1 MATPQP
7 SATPAQLA
15 KAALRRLATER
26 LEPTPDNYLKAY
38 HAESGLP
45 LPAPAANAATAPEE
59 PAATTAASDG
69 RAWVELVAG
78 LVRGLERSTKQWT
91 TARRKDSV
99 QRVLDGSRS
108 HPERLQRRLG
118 QLVGSWEGE
127 AADTRVSEGEGE
139 GFDTDMAALMAADGS
154 SLPEDTAAAPE
165 RLEQTLSLD
174 STANG
179 AGREQAAA
187 RGRIVE
193 LLEATVQVALP
204 KEDAQAQE
212 VSAALGKLAGEA
224 IAADGAHPPFAELVA
239 SFAQTCDQAQQVLRH
254 RHHLLELLAG
264 LSHELTDSLGD
275 LTEDD
280 SWVRGQAEV
289 MRSQFEDGMNARG
302 VRHVSQLLYETRMRQ
317 QKLRGERDAARQ
329 SLKTLLHQMLQEI
342 AELGGHTDRFQSHLG
357 RYAETIGRADSLES
371 LAGAVRE
378 MVEESRSVQT
388 LVSQTQERLHTE
400 HARATELGERVRE
413 LEDEIRKLSD
423 EVSTDPLTQIANR
436 RGLARA
442 FEVER
447 SRTDRTGGTL
457 AIGLIDIDNF
467 KRLNDQLGHQTGD
480 DALKFLTAQIQK
492 ALRPSDTVAR
502 YGGEEFVVLMPDTAL
517 DEAQAALTRLQR
529 QVSAELFLANG
540 EQQVFITF
548 SAGVTLH
555 RIDEPIEATLDR
567 ADVALYEAKRTGKN
581 RTCTA

>member
-7 SATPAQLA
+7 AATPAQLA

-45 LPAPAANAATAPEE
+45 LPAPAANAASTPEE
-59 PAATTAASDG
+59 PGNAGTDG
-69 RAWVELVAG
+69 KAWVDLVAG

-118 QLVGSWEGE
+118 QLVSSWEGE
-127 AADTRVSEGEGE
+127 AADTRVSDSEDAPE

-154 SLPEDTAAAPE
+154 ALPDDGAPAAPE
-165 RLEQTLSLD
+165 RLDQTLSLE
-174 STANG
+174 S
-179 AGREQAAA
+179 AGTGEQAAA

-204 KEDAQAQE
+204 NEDAQARE
-212 VSAALGKLAGEA
+212 VAASLGKLAGEA
-224 IAADGAHPPFAELVA
+224 VAPDGAHPPFAELIE
-239 SFAQTCDQAQQVLRH
+239 SFAQTCEQAQQVLRH
-254 RHHLLELLAG
+254 RHHLLDLLAG
-264 LSHELTDSLGD
+264 LSHELTDSLSD

-280 SWVRGQAEV
+280 SWVRGQADV
-289 MRSQFEDGMNARG
+289 MRAQFDDGLNARG
-302 VRHVSQLLYETRMRQ
+302 VRHVSQLLFETRLRQ
-317 QKLRGERDAARQ
+317 QKLRGERDEARR

-388 LVSQTQERLHTE
+388 LVSQTQQRLQTE
-400 HARATELGERVRE
+400 HARASELGERVRE

-447 SRTDRTGGTL
+447 ARTDRAGGTL
-457 AIGLIDIDNF
+457 AIGLLDIDNF

-492 ALRPSDTVAR
+492 ALRPSDTLAR
-502 YGGEEFVVLMPDTAL
+502 YGGEEFVVLLPETTLED
-517 DEAQAALTRLQR
+517 AQAALTRLQR